1 MRDDLNILLTLL
13 LGVALVVAFRRIRAL
28 EKRLSGLETE
38 AQGAPGA
45 HVPGQGAP
53 MVPGGEAPRVPQA
66 ALQDTTPPAAAPGGD
81 TRSGQAWRPAPFAAG
96 QALRRVMDWLR
107 ANWIYPVAGTAL
119 IMAAIYLVQYS
130 IEKGLLS
137 PSARI
142 ALAVA
147 LGAALIAGAEA
158 LRRRWGD
165 GDSGARLVPATLA
178 GAGVVALFSATLAAL
193 HLYAMLGQM
202 GAFAMLAAIAALA
215 MALGWVHGPLL
226 AAIGVIGGSAAPF
239 LLGGGAVPGAPVF
252 GYFLILSWL
261 GQGIDGYRR
270 WGWVS
275 VLAVTLPMAGGWLMA
290 QAGGPGWALAAMA
303 LGIALPALALPGGT
317 LIPQAEGPMLH
328 RWRQARPSLAVLA
341 GALAVLGALLAILS
355 TVPAPANTL
364 ALGLLA
370 ATLPLW
376 ARRAPV
382 FTSLALPVSAAIPL
396 AVGASLITTPLFL
409 SFVLNAATWNVI
421 ATLALSA
428 LAGAAMLWRSEAD
441 AAQRGFWGILAIAT
455 PGATAI
461 AIELLWR
468 PLSLLPVLWPFAVM
482 ALAGAAAAVALWAA
496 RRDGGQGARLGAAIV
511 GAYTMIALAMTLLIS
526 DAALSL
532 ALAVLL
538 VTAGAMDRRF
548 DLPALGWIL
557 GLGATAMGW
566 RLMLV
571 PGLGALIDG
580 EVSTLDVWL
589 TFVAVLAGPL
599 GALALIRGLAAHP
612 ARDWGRVVTETAL
625 SASVPVVLI
634 VIFARFLDDISAHAA
649 LGVEAS
655 VLIVLAWVQAQRA
668 QRLSSSRAM
677 LWVRRILC
685 WGLGIAAAFCLWI
698 GAVILS
704 PVFGF
709 GFGSSV
715 SGWPILNDLALAYAV
730 PALLLW
736 GAFRRQGG
744 KRGLLGRLTA
754 LALVG
759 IWIATVIRHLW
770 HGSAGMSL
778 GAGFLQGELY
788 AYTLALLAAG
798 AVAMAVAL
806 RTGRHM
812 IRVAGLALIGVAAAK
827 AFLID
832 ASGLSGLMRVGAF
845 LGLGLSLVAL
855 AWLNA
860 WVTARMP
867 GGKDLPETPE

>member
-1 MRDDLNILLTLL
+1 MRDDLTILFVLL
-13 LGVALVVAFRRIRAL
+13 LGLALALAFRRLRAL
-28 EKRLSGLETE
+28 ESRVRSLE
-38 AQGAPGA
+38 AQARRTPA
-45 HVPGQGAP
+45 ATDEREQGGP
-53 MVPGGEAPRVPQA
+53 
-66 ALQDTTPPAAAPGGD
+66 LLTPAAASRWPLA
-81 TRSGQAWRPAPFAAG
+81 RSDDEVRPEESGPPARPSTPALPVLRQAM
-96 QALRRVMDWLR
+96 RRAMDWLR

-137 PSARI
+137 PAARI
-142 ALAVA
+142 ALAVV
-147 LGAALIAGAEA
+147 LGTALIAGAEA

-165 GDSGARLVPATLA
+165 GETGARLVPATLA
-178 GAGVVALFSATLAAL
+178 GAGVVALFAAVLAAF
-193 HLYAMLGQM
+193 HLYAMLGQI
-202 GAFAMLAAIAALA
+202 GAFAALAAIAAFA

-226 AAIGVIGGSAAPF
+226 AAIGVIGGCAAPF
-239 LLGGGAVPGAPVF
+239 LLGGGSAPGAPIF
-252 GYFLILSWL
+252 GYFLILSLL

-275 VLAVTLPMAGGWLMA
+275 ILAVLLPLGGGWLMA

-303 LGIALPALALPGGT
+303 LGIAVLALALPGGT
-317 LIPQAEGPMLH
+317 LIPQAEGPMPH

-341 GALAVLGALLAILS
+341 GTLAVLGALLAILS
-355 TVPAPANTL
+355 AVRSPESLMAIGIFAVI
-364 ALGLLA
+364 
-370 ATLPLW
+370 LPIW
-376 ARRAPV
+376 TRRAPA
-382 FTSLALPVSAAIPL
+382 FASLALPVAAAIPV
-396 AVGASLITTPLFL
+396 AVGVSLMTTPLFL
-409 SFVLNAATWNVI
+409 SFVLNAKTWSVVT
-421 ATLALSA
+421 TLTLSV
-428 LAGAAMLWRSEAD
+428 LAGAAMLWRSED
-441 AAQRGFWGILAIAT
+441 NPAQRSYWGILAIVT

-461 AIELLWR
+461 AIELFWR
-468 PLSLLPVLWPFAVM
+468 PLTLLPLLWPFAVM
-482 ALAGAAAAVALWAA
+482 AHAGAASAVAIWAA
-496 RRDGGQGARLGAAIV
+496 RRDQGQGARLGAALV
-511 GAYTMIALAMTLLIS
+511 GTYTMIALAMTLLIS
-526 DAALSL
+526 EAALSM

-538 VTAGAMDRRF
+538 VSAGAMDRRF
-548 DLPALGWIL
+548 NLPALGWVM
-557 GLGATAMGW
+557 GLGALALGW

-571 PGLGALIDG
+571 PGLGPLLDG

-599 GALALIRGLAAHP
+599 AALALIRSLTPHP
-612 ARDWGRVVTETAL
+612 ARDWGRVVAETTL
-625 SASVPVVLI
+625 SASVPVVLM
-634 VIFARFLDDISAHAA
+634 VIFGRFLDGISAHAG
-649 LGVEAS
+649 LGIEAS
-655 VLIVLAWVQAQRA
+655 VLIAMAWVQAERA
-668 QRLSSSRAM
+668 ERLSSSRAM
-677 LWVRRILC
+677 LLVRRILC
-685 WGLGIAAAFCLWI
+685 WGLGIAAAFCLWV

-704 PVFGF
+704 PVV

-715 SGWPILNDLALAYAV
+715 SGWPILNDLALAYGA

-736 GAFRRQGG
+736 WTFRKQGG

-754 LALVG
+754 LALLG

-770 HGSAGMSL
+770 HGSAGMTL
-778 GAGFLQGELY
+778 DAGFLQGELY

-867 GGKDLPETPE
+867 KREPKIAQPD

>member
-1 MRDDLNILLTLL
+1 MRDDLTILFILL
-13 LGVALVVAFRRIRAL
+13 LGLALALAFRRLRAL
-28 EKRLSGLETE
+28 ESRVRSLEAEARRTPAGNRRAAAGRAAADNRRAIAVAAGPIRRRGAARGKR
-38 AQGAPGA
+38 
-45 HVPGQGAP
+45 
-53 MVPGGEAPRVPQA
+53 
-66 ALQDTTPPAAAPGGD
+66 PAAASPS
-81 TRSGQAWRPAPFAAG
+81 TSALP
-96 QALRRVMDWLR
+96 ALRQAMRRATDWLR

-137 PSARI
+137 PAARI

-147 LGAALIAGAEA
+147 LGAILIAGAEA

-165 GDSGARLVPATLA
+165 GETGARLVPATLA
-178 GAGVVALFSATLAAL
+178 GAGVVALFAAVLAAF

-202 GAFAMLAAIAALA
+202 GAFAALAAIAAFA

-239 LLGGGAVPGAPVF
+239 LLGGGAVPGASIF
-252 GYFLILSWL
+252 GYFLILSLL

-275 VLAVTLPMAGGWLMA
+275 ILAVLLPLGGGWLMA
-290 QAGGPGWALAAMA
+290 QAGGPGWALAVMA
-303 LGIALPALALPGGT
+303 LGIALLALALPGGT

-328 RWRQARPSLAVLA
+328 RWRQARPSLAVSA
-341 GALAVLGALLAILS
+341 GALAVLGVLLAILS
-355 TVPAPANTL
+355 AVRSPESLMAIGIFAVI
-364 ALGLLA
+364 
-370 ATLPLW
+370 LPLW
-376 ARRAPV
+376 TRRAPA
-382 FTSLALPVSAAIPL
+382 FASLALPVAAAIPVS
-396 AVGASLITTPLFL
+396 VGVSLTTTPLFL
-409 SFVLNAATWNVI
+409 SFVLNAQTWSVLT
-421 ATLALSA
+421 TLALSA
-428 LAGAAMLWRSEAD
+428 LAGAAMLWRSED
-441 AAQRGFWGILAIAT
+441 DPAQRSYWGILAIVT

-461 AIELLWR
+461 AIELFWR
-468 PLSLLPVLWPFAVM
+468 PLTLLPVLWPFAVM
-482 ALAGAAAAVALWAA
+482 ALAGAASAVAIWAA
-496 RRDGGQGARLGAAIV
+496 RRDQGQGVRLGAALV
-511 GAYTMIALAMTLLIS
+511 GAYSMIALAMTLLIS
-526 DAALSL
+526 DAALSM

-538 VTAGAMDRRF
+538 VSAGAMDRRF
-548 DLPALGWIL
+548 NLPALGWVM
-557 GLGATAMGW
+557 GLGALALGW

-571 PGLGALIDG
+571 PGLGPLLDG

-589 TFVAVLAGPL
+589 TFVAVLAGPM
-599 GALALIRGLAAHP
+599 GALALIRSLPPHP
-612 ARDWGRVVTETAL
+612 ARDWGRVVAETTL
-625 SASVPVVLI
+625 SASIPVVLM
-634 VIFARFLDDISAHAA
+634 VIFGRFLDGISAHAG
-649 LGVEAS
+649 LGIEAS
-655 VLIVLAWVQAQRA
+655 VLIVMAWVQAERA
-668 QRLSSSRAM
+668 ERLSASRAM
-677 LWVRRILC
+677 LLVRRILC
-685 WGLGIAAAFCLWI
+685 WGLGIAAAFCLWA

-704 PVFGF
+704 PVAGF

-715 SGWPILNDLALAYAV
+715 SGWPILNDLALAYGA

-736 GAFRRQGG
+736 WAFRKQGG

-754 LALVG
+754 LALLG

-770 HGSAGMSL
+770 HGSDGMAL
-778 GAGFLQGELY
+778 DTGFLQGELY

-867 GGKDLPETPE
+867 KGEPDSAQPD